1 MPPPDVIAKGGKGNV
16 DLTVARLGKLLE
28 GSGGA
33 SLDVERIRQELPS
46 EVAQFEVIEFRICAQ
61 YGNGVL
67 SKQAYQAFTEKIIP
81 AYTKNPPEKVLL
93 TASDPELVQV
103 VEACG
108 PSFTTKRV
116 TAKFVPDWIFHLN
129 SLRRERNTYDLQN
142 LFEVAGRIPVGLTGK
157 DLIQEATFT
166 LNCLSDRR
174 ELRMERL
181 GASGRYWGE
190 DFENRRITFLK
201 P

>member
-1 MPPPDVIAKGGKGNV
+1 MTRTLGLLGLLPLLLFVVVSCATSSPSERKIEEFVLSDGSKIKCYMPPPDVIAKGGKGNV

-142 LFEVAGRIPVGLTGK
+142 LFEVAGRI
-157 DLIQEATFT
+157 
-166 LNCLSDRR
+166 
-174 ELRMERL
+174 
-181 GASGRYWGE
+181 
-190 DFENRRITFLK
+190 
-201 P
+201 